1 MAQLKDL
8 LVTGAARILGKLY
21 ASEFVGKLTGNA
33 DSATKATKDSANQ
46 QINTTYIKGLSVSG
60 KTITYTKGDNSTGTI
75 NTQDTNTTYSTGTT
89 SYSGTTKLYA
99 GTGSAT
105 DGTMTQK
112 AITDGLNSKSG
123 TGHTH
128 NYAGSSSA
136 GGVANSAAK
145 LAAARTVSGG
155 TDITMS
161 FNYDGSGNS
170 GASIGY
176 YNCNANKGNT
186 NHYPFHRFAKLDT
199 IAGSYTDKVTTFLIT
214 QDYVGGGFGIVRVAL
229 RTENTG
235 AVSSGEIKWLVRSGL
250 AADSVQMGLY
260 NVFGSTYADLFFKS
274 SGTYTGTVFR
284 AIANGNRGSVSRTWV
299 LISSYEV
306 NDTTSSDKKKSNEVY
321 ASIASAATALHKKA
335 YSITVSGSDSG
346 STSYANSAGNSTKW
360 NGYTLDIATANT
372 KDTWLLVAN
381 NNMIQHKLTTDF
393 ADSKHTHDLNTMINT
408 LTTGNAAPQDNDYY
422 IAQYIGGGTT
432 TTTYHRR
439 PHSALWTYIKE
450 KTDNIYS
457 SKNHT
462 HNYAGSSSAG
472 GNANAAVK
480 LATARSINGTN
491 FDGSGNITT
500 ANWGTARTI
509 TVGNTGKS
517 VNGSGNVSWS
527 LGEIGIHVSKTVP
540 TASDGKNGDIW
551 IVYE

>member
-75 NTQDTNTTYSTGTT
+75 NTQDTNTTYSTGTA
-89 SYSGTTKLYA
+89 SYSGTTKLYT

-112 AITDGLNSKSG
+112 AITDGLNSKLSLSG
-123 TGHTH
+123 GKLTGKLEKSAGQFVYDTRATAGTAGYVLLCTLKITENYMNEPIEFTITRRSDQSTTRISIAFVSVENKDPGLSVFKVFGGTNDIWMYKSAASTWQLYVHKTEAYDNIGVLEYYHSNYMKGVSVTWGTSQVSAVPSGSVKATWGYTAGSSASVIDSNNSNSISLAYSKSGMKYNEYTWLAGWNGYELRAVDKTQFAAAAHTH
-128 NYAGSSSA
+128 NYAGSGSA
-136 GGVANSAAK
+136 GGSANS
-145 LAAARTVSGG
+145 
-155 TDITMS
+155 
-161 FNYDGSGNS
+161 
-170 GASIGY
+170 
-176 YNCNANKGNT
+176 
-186 NHYPFHRFAKLDT
+186 
-199 IAGSYTDKVTTFLIT
+199 
-214 QDYVGGGFGIVRVAL
+214 
-229 RTENTG
+229 
-235 AVSSGEIKWLVRSGL
+235 
-250 AADSVQMGLY
+250 
-260 NVFGSTYADLFFKS
+260 
-274 SGTYTGTVFR
+274 
-284 AIANGNRGSVSRTWV
+284 
-299 LISSYEV
+299 
-306 NDTTSSDKKKSNEVY
+306 
-321 ASIASAATALHKKA
+321 
-335 YSITVSGSDSG
+335 
-346 STSYANSAGNSTKW
+346 
-360 NGYTLDIATANT
+360 
-372 KDTWLLVAN
+372 
-381 NNMIQHKLTTDF
+381 
-393 ADSKHTHDLNTMINT
+393 
-408 LTTGNAAPQDNDYY
+408 
-422 IAQYIGGGTT
+422 
-432 TTTYHRR
+432 
-439 PHSALWTYIKE
+439 
-450 KTDNIYS
+450 
-457 SKNHT
+457 
-462 HNYAGSSSAG
+462 
-472 GNANAAVK
+472 AVK